1 MDKKKKEEILQ
12 EFSDYMTRRTMEQKW
27 TTETVRE
34 LCSMGLLKYASM
46 MKVLIKKDFEVFL
59 QQKKEQAKHTGFM
72 LELSVK
78 YDCTLAFVKN
88 AIYYRGDIRL

>member
-1 MDKKKKEEILQ
+1 MDNKKKEEILQ
-12 EFSDYMTRRTMEQKW
+12 DFCDYMTRRTQEQKW
-27 TTETVRE
+27 TIETVRE
-34 LCSMGLLKYASM
+34 LSKMGMLKYQSM

-78 YDCTLAFVKN
+78 YDCTLALVKN
-88 AIYYRGDIRL
+88 AIYYREDICL